1 MTFLLAISVG
11 NTRTAVGHF
20 HGDELHTT
28 QHIATSDVKAIVDAA
43 AEQWKH
49 AEGDAEAEVVIAGV
63 DDEACARIEAGVA
76 QRLQTNVWRVGRDV
90 AIPIGQRLDPG
101 TRTGQDRLLC
111 AAAAYAMLKQAVIVV
126 DAGTC
131 VTIDFVDGEGTF
143 HGGAIAPGARMQLAS
158 MHAGT
163 AALPEVNFKLPD
175 ADETFG
181 RNTEQAMLLGVY
193 EGIRGMVQRLAERYA
208 EAYGAFPHVIATGGD
223 APMLFEQDAVVTRVV
238 PDLVLRGILQ
248 AVRFERGAPS
258 E

>member
-28 QHIATSDVKAIVDAA
+28 KHFATKDVDAIVEAA

-49 AEGDAEAEVVIAGV
+49 AEGDSDAEVVVAGV
-63 DDEACARIEAGVA
+63 DDAACSRVEAGLA
-76 QRLQTNVWRVGRDV
+76 TRLSTNVWRIGRDL
-90 AIPIGQRLDPG
+90 AIPIGQRMDPG
-101 TRTGQDRLLC
+101 ARTGQDRLLC

-131 VTIDFVDGEGTF
+131 VTVDFVDGEGTF
-143 HGGAIAPGARMQLAS
+143 HGGAIAPGARMQLAA

-163 AALPEVNFKLPD
+163 AALPAVDFKPPD
-175 ADETFG
+175 ADETYG

-223 APMLFEQDAVVTRVV
+223 APVLFEQDAVVTRVV
-238 PDLVLRGILQ
+238 PDLIMLGILQ